1 MNGKDRIVEEVRE
14 ALNGL
19 FDEPDRESESKT
31 GAAIFSAYG
40 ASGTLRRPD
49 SVRA

>member
-1 MNGKDRIVEEVRE
+1 MNDEDRIVEEVRE

-31 GAAIFSAYG
+31 GAAIFSASG

-49 SVRA
+49 PGKA